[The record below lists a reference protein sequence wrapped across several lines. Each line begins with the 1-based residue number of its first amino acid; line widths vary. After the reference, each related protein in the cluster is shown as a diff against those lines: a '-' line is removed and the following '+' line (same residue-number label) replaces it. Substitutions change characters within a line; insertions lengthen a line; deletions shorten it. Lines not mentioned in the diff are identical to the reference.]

1 MPINKWIDK
10 DVEYLY
16 NGILHNLT
24 KEWNYAIC
32 SNTDRPRD
40 YHTKWARH
48 RHISYDVTYMWNL
61 KKMIQ
66 MNLCIKQKQTH
77 WLHKTN
83 LWLSQEKG
91 RWEKLGNCD

>member
-1 MPINKWIDK
+1 MPINRWIDE

-24 KEWNYAIC
+24 KEWNYVIC

-48 RHISYDVTYMWNL
+48 RHISYDITYTWNL
-61 KKMIQ
+61 KKNDSNELMY
-66 MNLCIKQKQTH
+66 QTETDS
-77 WLHKTN
+77 LTI
-83 LWLSQEKG
+83 
-91 RWEKLGNCD
+91 

>member
-48 RHISYDVTYMWNL
+48 RHISYDITYMWNL
-61 KKMIQ
+61 KKWFKWTYVS
-66 MNLCIKQKQTH
+66 NRNRLTDYIKQTYGYHRRKEDG
-77 WLHKTN
+77 KN
-83 LWLSQEKG
+83 
-91 RWEKLGNCD
+91 